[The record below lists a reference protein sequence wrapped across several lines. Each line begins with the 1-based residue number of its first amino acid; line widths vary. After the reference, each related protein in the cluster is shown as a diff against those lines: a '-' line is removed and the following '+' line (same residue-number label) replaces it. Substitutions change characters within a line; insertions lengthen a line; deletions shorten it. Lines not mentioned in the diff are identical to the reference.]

1 MSSLK
6 GTSEQTLKQNFYIIL
21 SSAISQFL
29 LFYYNILYLFD
40 ENGEKVCKGEWRWY
54 LQKENKIKG
63 KKWNNEKVQELQR
76 SWQENM
82 ESLKM

>member
-1 MSSLK
+1 M
-6 GTSEQTLKQNFYIIL
+6 
-21 SSAISQFL
+21 
-29 LFYYNILYLFD
+29 YLFD

-63 KKWNNEKVQELQR
+63 KKWNNEKEQELQR